1 MDFDF
6 LQQDIWGVSVLSL
19 VKFGGIL
26 LIAVLLKRYI
36 SSIFTKLFYTLFKKF
51 SKDYYGQQFK
61 KLLLHPIEGI
71 IVTVLFFV
79 AFYQISFLLDTWV
92 ILQRKKGGDAAAAT
106 IFTVMDFIE
115 HLFFLSL
122 LYFVVTL
129 IVRIIDFFF
138 LVLLQRA
145 VDDNDKERQQILPLL
160 KDVLRVVAWC
170 FGILSVLG
178 VVFHVNVAALIAGL
192 GVGGIAIA
200 FAAKD
205 SLENLLASFMVM
217 IDKPFT
223 IGDWIKINGVEG
235 NVEKVGFRSTRI
247 RTFDKTI
254 VSIANR
260 KLIDNNLEN
269 FSDRGIRRVSFTV
282 GAVYG
287 LSVATLETT
296 IAALQDTIIN
306 VPGTDGTPIVNLESF
321 GDFSV
326 DIRIIYFVK
335 VAPDVNFIKVREAIY
350 FRIYEVMYKHAKGF
364 AYPTQMEISTEE
376 LNEVFIDKKQ
386 NNQKAED

>member
-1 MDFDF
+1 MNFDF

-26 LIAVLLKRYI
+26 LIAILLKRYI

-247 RTFDKTI
+247 RTFDKSI

-335 VAPDVNFIKVREAIY
+335 VAPDVNFIKVREAIN